1 MTLDLIKNIKNI
13 EGRTSN
19 IGSMTLDLIKNIEGR
34 TSNIGSMTLDLIK
47 NIKNIERQISAQ

>member
-1 MTLDLIKNIKNI
+1 
-13 EGRTSN
+13 
-19 IGSMTLDLIKNIEGR
+19 MTLDLIKNIEGR